1 MRAQLLSL
9 VLTIQLFILFV
20 IPAARAAGLP
30 SPHIVRRGVLL
41 ILAAPG
47 PWAAP

>member
-41 ILAAPG
+41 ILAALG